1 MAKICKILLV
11 EDQREIQDLLRELFA
26 DEGYRFIIVGD
37 GPAMRRTLDSDTNA
51 DIDIVI
57 IDMLLPGGVD
67 GLTLA
72 KEAEARG
79 LPAIVVTG
87 DHRQAELL
95 DASGCRYLLKPF
107 GLDALISLVDAA
119 LRETNAQCE
128 RQKRPSRDA
137 LEGPVAA

>member
-26 DEGYRFIIVGD
+26 DEGYRFIFVGD
-37 GPAMRRTLDSDTNA
+37 GPTMWHTLDNNA

-72 KEAEARG
+72 MEAEARG

-95 DASGCRYLLKPF
+95 EASACRYLLKPF
-107 GLDALISLVDAA
+107 GLDVLISLLETA
-119 LRETNAQCE
+119 LRETKAQCE
-128 RQKRPSRDA
+128 RQKQPSSDT
-137 LEGPVAA
+137 LTSK